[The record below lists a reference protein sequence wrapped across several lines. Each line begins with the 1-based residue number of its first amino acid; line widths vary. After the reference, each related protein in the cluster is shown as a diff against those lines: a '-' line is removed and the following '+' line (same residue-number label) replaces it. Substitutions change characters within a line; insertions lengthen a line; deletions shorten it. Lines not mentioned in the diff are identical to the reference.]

1 MASQKSGMATAMLE
15 PTVTMRSRAVPWCSP
30 DRMPAGT
37 PIRMAT
43 TMPPTATLSVTGK
56 RAAIPDATV
65 SFSNRELP
73 RLPCS
78 AARSQFQY

>member
-1 MASQKSGMATAMLE
+1 MNT
-15 PTVTMRSRAVPWCSP
+15 
-30 DRMPAGT
+30 
-37 PIRMAT
+37 AT

-73 RLPCS
+73 RFPCK
-78 AARSQFQY
+78 AARNQFQY